1 MDDFRFG
8 LPSFF
13 NIIDGNKT
21 EMINITLS
29 EEGNSTKY
37 LSFRLSPYSRL
48 GNHIFELSALL
59 GVSRLLKR
67 TPLFYMNS
75 KWSPKMLKATKDAIP
90 GIFKHIVV
98 VNDTVPPKAR
108 STFFNERC
116 CVYEDPRILLS
127 IDDQYLHLTGI
138 YFQVIT
144 KQFNQCFKTNIQS
157 YKYFQGMRKELTS
170 YLKEANI
177 SNLPESDKNTFVT
190 CLHIRRGDFL
200 KYGLAA
206 SDAVSTKTALEFI
219 EKREEKSKKS
229 RKVTIIFGDDLNFMK
244 SVYNDSVTS
253 NEQQGQSATHFI
265 SQNSPSDDLVYS
277 KNNCDVVFISAP
289 HSTFG
294 WWMGYF
300 SKGDKVY
307 YMDIRATNDKSYVCI
322 SLFQEFM
329 SADFQITGDLHELDY
344 YLPHWIPLRL
354 SADNKTIIQSTRM
367 I

>member
-8 LPSFF
+8 LPSFL

-138 YFQVIT
+138 YF
-144 KQFNQCFKTNIQS
+144 QS

-307 YMDIRATNDKSYVCI
+307 YMDIRATNDKSY
-322 SLFQEFM
+322 
-329 SADFQITGDLHELDY
+329 ITGDLHELDY